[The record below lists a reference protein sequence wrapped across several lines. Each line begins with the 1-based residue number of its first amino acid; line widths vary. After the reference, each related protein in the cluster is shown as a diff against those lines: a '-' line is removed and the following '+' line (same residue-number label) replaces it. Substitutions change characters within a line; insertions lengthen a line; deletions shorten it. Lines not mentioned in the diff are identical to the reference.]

1 MIYSL
6 KTLQK
11 CNLKFQR
18 DSIGTEAMFKERM
31 NEFSKTDERYQL
43 IGPRIIANIK
53 NKKKKP
59 PTPYIQANPSHN
71 FENQIY
77 RAHLKDSQRKKDIMN
92 WELKYELQMN
102 LNQK

>member
-43 IGPRIIANIK
+43 KNLRSSANSVELIQENYTQEYQSK
-53 NKKKKP
+53 ITKHKVEEQILNARAWGN
-59 PTPYIQANPSHN
+59 PTV
-71 FENQIY
+71 
-77 RAHLKDSQRKKDIMN
+77 LQRNDR
-92 WELKYELQMN
+92 
-102 LNQK
+102 